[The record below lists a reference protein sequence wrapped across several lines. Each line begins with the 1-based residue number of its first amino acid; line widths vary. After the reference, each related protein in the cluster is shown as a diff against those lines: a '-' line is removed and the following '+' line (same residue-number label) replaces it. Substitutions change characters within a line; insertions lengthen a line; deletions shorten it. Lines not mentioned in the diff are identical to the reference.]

1 MGLTDNFSLPTNA
14 FESKRSAIIIHILH
28 KLYMKIYN
36 LLFATLTFNFGK
48 YFVHNRNQSFY
59 NNNYL

>member
-1 MGLTDNFSLPTNA
+1 
-14 FESKRSAIIIHILH
+14 
-28 KLYMKIYN
+28 MKIYN